1 MTAKRSIGQFSV
13 FPIGLGAM
21 PFSMGANVKP
31 PRQQAIETVH
41 AALASGVEL
50 IDTADIYAPSWN
62 EMGHNELIV
71 AEALRSY
78 ADDKSGV
85 VVATKGGITRG
96 EGESWGRNGSADYL
110 RGAIERSLGNLGVD
124 QIDLYYWH
132 RPDRTIRYSE
142 TVEALASFKQEGLIR
157 EIGLSNANVEE
168 LELARQVLGDGGL
181 AAVQNEFS
189 PKFHHTSK
197 AELDWC
203 AANQV
208 AFLPWSP
215 LGGTGAPAATVGEKY
230 PILAEVAGAYG
241 VSPQQVTLAWE
252 LSLGQH
258 VIPIP
263 GASRPGSIQDSA
275 QATQLRLTP
284 DEISLLSKAI
294 LG

>member
-1 MTAKRSIGQFSV
+1 
-13 FPIGLGAM
+13 M

-168 LELARQVLGDGGL
+168 LELTRQVLGDGGL

>member
-168 LELARQVLGDGGL
+168 LELTRQVLGDGGL